1 MTITEMINKYHEYS
15 ATDNYIIVA
24 ESKKEK
30 VVKFAIYHMIDLIK
44 FNCFTTTTSSKG
56 ENMLRL
62 LVSTELKKAILKN
75 GETLTTF
82 EEKEQIKEQLK
93 LNNGETS
100 EYLIKTHFNQTYK
113 RDNIPFYE
121 KGDININGIEYQIK
135 SHKAMFTTE
144 KQLNT
149 LKSKAV

>member
-62 LVSTELKKAILKN
+62 LVSTELKKSVLAT
-75 GETLTTF
+75 GETLTTY

-100 EYLIKTHFNQTYK
+100 EYLVTKYFNQTYK
-113 RDNIPFYE
+113 RDNIPFYK

-144 KQLNT
+144 KQLNI
-149 LKSKAV
+149 LSKAV

>member
-1 MTITEMINKYHEYS
+1 MTIQEMIEKYHKYS

-30 VVKFAIYHMIDLIK
+30 VVKFAIYHMYDLIG

-62 LVSTELKKAILKN
+62 LVSTELKKSILAT

-100 EYLIKTHFNQTYK
+100 EYLVTTYFNQIYK

-135 SHKAMFTTE
+135 SHKAMFATE

-149 LKSKAV
+149 LDRTV

>member
-30 VVKFAIYHMIDLIK
+30 VVKFAIYHMNDLIN

-62 LVSTELKKAILKN
+62 LVSTELKKSILKN
-75 GETLTTF
+75 GETLATYD
-82 EEKEQIKEQLK
+82 EKEQIKEQLK

-100 EYLIKTHFNQTYK
+100 EYLIKTYFNQIYK

-144 KQLNT
+144 KQLNILDRT
-149 LKSKAV
+149 V

>member
-1 MTITEMINKYHEYS
+1 MTITEMINKYHKYS

-30 VVKFAIYHMIDLIK
+30 VVKFAIYHMNDLIK

-56 ENMLRL
+56 ENILRL
-62 LVSTELKKAILKN
+62 LVSTELKKSVLTT

-100 EYLIKTHFNQTYK
+100 EYLVTTYFNQIYK
-113 RDNIPFYE
+113 RDNIPFYK

-135 SHKAMFTTE
+135 SHKAMFATE

-149 LKSKAV
+149 LDRTV

>member
-1 MTITEMINKYHEYS
+1 MTITEMINKYHKHS

-30 VVKFAIYHMIDLIK
+30 VVKFAMYHMNDLIN

-62 LVSTELKKAILKN
+62 LVSTELKKSVLAI
-75 GETLTTF
+75 GETLATYD
-82 EEKEQIKEQLK
+82 EKEQVKEQLK

-100 EYLIKTHFNQTYK
+100 EYLVTTYFNQIYK

-135 SHKAMFTTE
+135 SHKAMFATE

-149 LKSKAV
+149 LDRTV

>member
-1 MTITEMINKYHEYS
+1 MTIAEMINKYHKHS

-30 VVKFAIYHMIDLIK
+30 VVKFAIYHMSDLIN

-62 LVSTELKKAILKN
+62 LVSTELKKSILAT
-75 GETLTTF
+75 GETLATY
-82 EEKEQIKEQLK
+82 EKKEQIKEQLK

-100 EYLIKTHFNQTYK
+100 EYLVTTYFNQIYK

-135 SHKAMFTTE
+135 SHKAMFATE

-149 LKSKAV
+149 LDRTV

>member
-62 LVSTELKKAILKN
+62 LVSTELKKSVLATGK
-75 GETLTTF
+75 TLTT
-82 EEKEQIKEQLK
+82 
-93 LNNGETS
+93 
-100 EYLIKTHFNQTYK
+100 
-113 RDNIPFYE
+113 YE
-121 KGDININGIEYQIK
+121 
-135 SHKAMFTTE
+135 
-144 KQLNT
+144 
-149 LKSKAV
+149 

>member
-1 MTITEMINKYHEYS
+1 MTITEMINKYHKYS

-30 VVKFAIYHMIDLIK
+30 VVKFAIYHMIDLIN

-62 LVSTELKKAILKN
+62 LVSTELKKSILKN
-75 GETLTTF
+75 GETLATY
-82 EEKEQIKEQLK
+82 EEKEQIKEQMQ

-100 EYLIKTHFNQTYK
+100 EYLVTTYFNQTYK
-113 RDNIPFYE
+113 RDNIPFYK
-121 KGDININGIEYQIK
+121 KGDINVNGIEYQIK
-135 SHKAMFTTE
+135 SHKAMFATE

-149 LKSKAV
+149 LDRTV